1 MCKKE
6 LVNLTKKQ
14 SEKKYAEIILL
25 EINFNK
31 IFHYSIP
38 INLQSKISC
47 GTRVI
52 IPFKN
57 SKKTGCVIGFL
68 TKSSIKNCKNILQ
81 IIDEESL
88 LNTNL
93 LQLTKWIS
101 EYYLCSWSKTLNYV
115 FPKTKKLWLKQWE
128 KEFITSKAPSKS
140 KPLESEKQSTL
151 VMQEKNEIL
160 KQVNNSI
167 IKSMYKVFYLNPTN
181 FSHKVKFYVKCIQ
194 LSQSIHKQVI
204 ILTPSETELR
214 ELADVLK
221 VEFKD
226 KILIFNERD
235 DQKSNFFQWIKIK
248 KSKFDIVIGKRS
260 AIFLPMEKL
269 GLIIID
275 QEHDSLYK
283 EERTPRYH
291 AEKVAMKRAEIED
304 VPIIL
309 HSNSPSLESFQGMVN
324 KDIEKIEITDKIKE
338 EYLSKNKII
347 DMTQEKSKKKIVSY
361 ELQQAIAKNI
371 KKNKQIILFLNRRGF
386 SSFILCNKCGYIPK
400 CPYCNNVLS
409 YHFNN
414 QRNARLICHSCGKR
428 IDMLS
433 ICPKCGSR
441 EIRPLGVGTQ
451 RLENEIKKMFPM
463 SKIKRLDRDS
473 IKKKEDY
480 QNIIDD
486 FNKRKIDILIGTKIA
501 LKGLNYD
508 HVDLLGIV
516 SADTLLNLPDFR
528 SGEKTFQLI
537 KEIISSFRRYNPSKE
552 VIIQTFNPDHH
563 CLVALKKG
571 KDNIFYQ
578 KELELRKELEYP
590 PFTHIIKIEVKG
602 ENKEKVEQDAK
613 SLIDY
618 LGQLGSSKSMPKYEL
633 LGSKN
638 MIIWKAKNIFK
649 VQLIIKVKN
658 IEKFNKLFMKNFD
671 KMVLSQLYTNNRL
684 VIDVDPTRMI

>member
-1 MCKKE
+1 
-6 LVNLTKKQ
+6 LINLTKKQ
-14 SEKKYAEIILL
+14 SEKKYAEIVLL

-38 INLQSKISC
+38 ENLQSKISC

-57 SKKTGCVIGFL
+57 SKKTGCVVGFL
-68 TKSSIKNCKNILQ
+68 TRSSIKNCKSILQ
-81 IIDEESL
+81 VIDKESF
-88 LNTNL
+88 LNPNL

-115 FPKTKKLWLKQWE
+115 FPKTKKLWIKQWE
-128 KEFITSKAPSKS
+128 KEILTSEVPLIS
-140 KPLESEKQSTL
+140 KPLESEKQSI
-151 VMQEKNEIL
+151 MAIQEKNEVL
-160 KQVNNSI
+160 KQVFNSI
-167 IKSMYKVFYLNPTN
+167 IKNMYKVFYLNPTN
-181 FSHKVKFYVKCIQ
+181 FSQKVKFYVKCIQ
-194 LSQSIHKQVI
+194 TAQSIHKQVI

-214 ELADVLK
+214 ELAEALK

-226 KILIFNERD
+226 KILIFDGKD
-235 DQKSNFFQWIKIK
+235 DQKSNFFQWIKIR

-260 AIFLPMEKL
+260 AIFLPMEQL
-269 GLIIID
+269 SLIIVD
-275 QEHDSLYK
+275 QEHDNLYK

-304 VPIIL
+304 IPIIL
-309 HSNSPSLESFQGMVN
+309 HSNSPSLESFQGILE
-324 KDIEKIEITDKIKE
+324 KTIEKIELTDKTKE
-338 EYLSKNKII
+338 ENLSKNKII
-347 DMTQEKSKKKIVSY
+347 DMTQEKSKKKIISY

-371 KKNKQIILFLNRRGF
+371 KKSRQIILFLNRRGF

-400 CPYCNNVLS
+400 CSHCNNVLS

-414 QRNARLICHSCGKR
+414 QRNARLICHSCGKS
-428 IDMLS
+428 IEMLN

-441 EIRPLGVGTQ
+441 EMRPLGVGTQ

-463 SKIKRLDRDS
+463 SKIKRVDRDS

-480 QNIIDD
+480 QEMIDD

-501 LKGLNYD
+501 LKGINYD

-537 KEIISSFRRYNPSKE
+537 KEIVLSFRRSDPYKE

-602 ENKEKVEQDAK
+602 EDKEKVKEDAK
-613 SLIDY
+613 SLIIY
-618 LGQLGSSKSMPKYEL
+618 LEQLGSSKSVPKYEI

-638 MIIWKAKNIFK
+638 MIIWKAKNVFK
-649 VQLIIKVKN
+649 VQLIVKVKN
-658 IEKFNKLFMKNFD
+658 IEKFNKIFMKRFD
-671 KMVLSQLYTNNRL
+671 KIVLGQLYTDNRIL
-684 VIDVDPTRMI
+684 IDVDPTRMI